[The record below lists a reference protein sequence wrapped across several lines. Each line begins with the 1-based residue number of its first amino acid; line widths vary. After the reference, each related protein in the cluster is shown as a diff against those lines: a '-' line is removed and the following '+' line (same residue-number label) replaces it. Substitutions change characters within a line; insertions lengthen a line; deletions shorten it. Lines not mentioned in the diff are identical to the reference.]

1 MARYVVW
8 IVAVDFVHIADS
20 LLKGFV
26 EVLVGGFVSA
36 QKFARPEYVGKFGG
50 VLAVVFDGVRHHIP
64 AQQTARPGMAHISR
78 PVTHT
83 AVPDASAAAAVHS
96 LIQAMSAF
104 GAPAAAPLAD
114 GGIRDAQLFQ
124 PFTAPT
130 PF

>member
-50 VLAVVFDGVRHHIP
+50 FLAVVFDGVFE
-64 AQQTARPGMAHISR
+64 TGGF
-78 PVTHT
+78 V
-83 AVPDASAAAAVHS
+83 AVEVEDAEKFVPKG
-96 LIQAMSAF
+96 F
-104 GAPAAAPLAD
+104 GFGFFALFVFPAAGKLLGKAVFVFVGV
-114 GGIRDAQLFQ
+114 GGYGGVLCRMVFSGCE
-124 PFTAPT
+124 
-130 PF
+130 